1 MAGPASAKCC
11 ECALKGEG
19 METIRIGRVSALNY
33 EAGTARIF
41 YSDKNNN
48 TTKELPL
55 LCAEYYMPEVDDLVM
70 VCHLPNGTEAG
81 IILGRY
87 WTDVNRPP
95 EGKRGLYRKDV
106 SRTAGKAMLRYA
118 EDESRADIVMP
129 NIHMKTTE
137 FHMETET
144 IGGSGRDVGFTG
156 HDVALEGTSTL
167 TISGASAS
175 IHGDAM
181 AITGGTISISGGVIN
196 ISGTVTISG
205 AGDVVLDGISL
216 KNHTHTCNPT
226 GTESSKA
233 N

>member
-1 MAGPASAKCC
+1 MD
-11 ECALKGEG
+11 
-19 METIRIGRVSALNY
+19 TIRIGRISALNY
-33 EAGTARIF
+33 EAGTARVF
-41 YSDKNNN
+41 YSDRSDN

-81 IILGRY
+81 VIIGRY
-87 WTDVNRPP
+87 WTDVNCPP

-106 SRTAGKAMLRYA
+106 SRTAGKAMMRYA
-118 EDESRADIVMP
+118 EDENRADIVMP

-137 FHMETET
+137 FHMDTET

>member
-1 MAGPASAKCC
+1 MD
-11 ECALKGEG
+11 
-19 METIRIGRVSALNY
+19 TIRIGRISALNY
-33 EAGTARIF
+33 EAGTARVF
-41 YSDKNNN
+41 YSDRSDN

-81 IILGRY
+81 VIIGRY

-118 EDESRADIVMP
+118 EDENQADIVMP
-129 NIHMKTTE
+129 NIRLETTE

-144 IGGSGRDVGFTG
+144 IGGSGQDVGFTG
-156 HDVALEGTSTL
+156 QNVVLTGTSTL
-167 TISGASAS
+167 NISGAAAS
-175 IHGDAM
+175 IHGGTLAV
-181 AITGGTISISGGVIN
+181 TGDTISISGGVIH
-196 ISGTVTISG
+196 ISGTVTITG

>member
-1 MAGPASAKCC
+1 
-11 ECALKGEG
+11 
-19 METIRIGRVSALNY
+19 METIRIGRISALDY
-33 EAGTARIF
+33 GAGTARVF
-41 YSDKNNN
+41 YSDRSGS

-81 IILGRY
+81 VIIGRY
-87 WTDVNRPP
+87 WTDANRPP

-118 EDESRADIVMP
+118 EDENQADIVMP
-129 NIHMKTTE
+129 NIRLKTTDFE
-137 FHMETET
+137 METES

-156 HDVALEGTSTL
+156 QNVVLTGTATL
-167 TISGASAS
+167 SISGASAS
-175 IHGDAM
+175 IHGDTM
-181 AITGGTISISGGVIN
+181 IVTGGTISISGGVVN
-196 ISGTVTISG
+196 ISGTVTVTG

-216 KNHTHTCNPT
+216 KNHTHTCSPT
-226 GTESSKA
+226 GTESSTA